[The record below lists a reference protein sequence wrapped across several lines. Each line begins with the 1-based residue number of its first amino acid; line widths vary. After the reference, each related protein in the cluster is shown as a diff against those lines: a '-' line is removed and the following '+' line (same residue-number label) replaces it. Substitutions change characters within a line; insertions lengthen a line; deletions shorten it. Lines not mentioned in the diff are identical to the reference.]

1 MPPSDRKRY
10 NALQLVGKH
19 LLDWVLDNPG
29 RESVKTLKADLPL
42 SLQKDVGDL
51 ETPVAKS

>member
-1 MPPSDRKRY
+1 MPPPNRKHY

-42 SLQKDVGDL
+42 SLQKDVEDL
-51 ETPVAKS
+51 ETPAVKS

>member
-1 MPPSDRKRY
+1 MPPPDRKRY

-29 RESVKTLKADLPL
+29 RESVQALKADLPQ
-42 SLQKDVGDL
+42 SLQKDIEDL
-51 ETPVAKS
+51 ENLTRT